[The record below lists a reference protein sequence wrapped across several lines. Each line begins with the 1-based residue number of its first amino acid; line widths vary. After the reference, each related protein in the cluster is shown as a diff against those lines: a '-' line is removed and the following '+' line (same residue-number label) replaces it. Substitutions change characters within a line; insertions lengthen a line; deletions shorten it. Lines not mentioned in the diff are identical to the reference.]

1 MPWISIVTSVEAAP
15 AWRLGGAGLAGAVL
29 LLERDRHRV
38 TSAAAA
44 ATAAAA
50 FTAAAAGRGQADE
63 HHSEYESQFHSI
75 PSMASASSD
84 DRNGRPR
91 TRL

>member
-1 MPWISIVTSVEAAP
+1 MPCISIVTSVEAGA
-15 AWRLGGAGLAGAVL
+15 RMQLGRAGVAGAVL
-29 LLERDRHRV
+29 LLERDLHRSV
-38 TSAAAA
+38 AASATP
-44 ATAAAA
+44 ATAAAV
-50 FTAAAAGRGQADE
+50 AATAAGRGQADE

-84 DRNGRPR
+84 ERNGRPR

>member
-1 MPWISIVTSVEAAP
+1 MPDLPEPFCSSSVTFT
-15 AWRLGGAGLAGAVL
+15 VL
-29 LLERDRHRV
+29 V
-38 TSAAAA
+38 TAS

-50 FTAAAAGRGQADE
+50 AAVAATAAGRGQADE

>member
-1 MPWISIVTSVEAAP
+1 MQ
-15 AWRLGGAGLAGAVL
+15 LGRTGLAGAVL

-38 TSAAAA
+38 AAA
-44 ATAAAA
+44 ATAA
-50 FTAAAAGRGQADE
+50 TAATAFAATAAGRGQADE

>member
-1 MPWISIVTSVEAAP
+1 MPCISIVTSVEAAP
-15 AWRLGGAGLAGAVL
+15 GMELGGAGLAGVVL
-29 LLERDRHRV
+29 LLERDLHRSV
-38 TSAAAA
+38 AAAA
-44 ATAAAA
+44 APAAAA
-50 FTAAAAGRGQADE
+50 ITAAAAGRGHPDE

>member
-1 MPWISIVTSVEAAP
+1 ME
-15 AWRLGGAGLAGAVL
+15 LGRPGLAGAVL
-29 LLERDRHRV
+29 LFERDRHRLV
-38 TSAAAA
+38 TASATPPAAAA
-44 ATAAAA
+44 VA
-50 FTAAAAGRGQADE
+50 AAAAGRGQADE